1 MLFKS
6 SPKPEAQILHDR
18 NTQTYFSTAKSVLIV
33 MVPILINKDVSEPSY
48 TDLKSKVQNCNYFC
62 INLIHY
68 TSYYVL

>member
-1 MLFKS
+1 
-6 SPKPEAQILHDR
+6 
-18 NTQTYFSTAKSVLIV
+18 